1 MILEF
6 GAKNFFSFKEGF
18 EVLFQK
24 SHNSTDDISNIIAI
38 KGANASGKTNVIKTL
53 SFLDAFAKDSF
64 SDLKPDEDIGNYS
77 FFNNSKPIEMYI
89 VFFEKNIT
97 YRYELIF
104 TNKKVIS
111 EKVYRT
117 KKRETL
123 IIERDENKVTTIEEY
138 NELEKIKIN
147 RKNASIISIAKQ
159 YGILEIDT
167 IFNLFK
173 IYTNVNEHGKI
184 DNKDRFL
191 DVNLV
196 SKLYYENKKLL
207 NFVIDF
213 LKKADIGISNIKIHK
228 QKNAET
234 GDIEYFPKFYY
245 KINKKDTFLTYY
257 EQSSGTQSLYLQL
270 HFYITALD
278 NGWILGLD
286 EFDINL
292 HPDLLPMILNMFENK
307 KINVKNAQLI
317 LTTHNYDIMD
327 RLGKYK
333 IILVNKEENESFLY
347 RLDEIPGDMIRK
359 NRPISP
365 IYNANK
371 IGGKPKI
378 RYCYGE

>member
-24 SHNSTDDISNIIAI
+24 SHNSTDNISNIIAI
-38 KGANASGKTNVIKTL
+38 KGANASGKTNVLKTL
-53 SFLDAFAKDSF
+53 SFLDSFAKDSF
-64 SDLKPDEDIGNYS
+64 SDLKPNENIGHYS
-77 FFNNSKPIEMYI
+77 FFNNSRPIELYI
-89 VFFEKNIT
+89 IFFENDIT
-97 YRYELIF
+97 YKYELIF
-104 TNKKVIS
+104 TNQKVIN
-111 EKVYRT
+111 EKIYRT

-123 IIERDENKVTTIEEY
+123 IIERDADKVTTIDEY
-138 NELEKIKIN
+138 NELEKININ
-147 RKNASIISIAKQ
+147 RQNASIISIAKQ
-159 YGILEIDT
+159 YGLIEIDT

-173 IYTNVNEHGKI
+173 LYTNVNEHGKV
-184 DNKDRFL
+184 DNKDIFL
-191 DVNLV
+191 DVNNV
-196 SKLYYENKKLL
+196 SKLYAEDKKTL

-213 LKKADIGISNIKIHK
+213 LKKADIGISDIKIHK
-228 QKNAET
+228 QKDTET
-234 GDIEYFPKFYY
+234 GDTEYFPAFYY
-245 KINKKDTFLTYY
+245 KVKEADSFLTYY

-270 HFYITALD
+270 HFYITALN
-278 NGWILGLD
+278 NGWILALD

-292 HPDLLPMILNMFENK
+292 HPDLLPMLLNMFENK
-307 KINVKNAQLI
+307 KLNTKNAQLI

-333 IILVNKEENESFLY
+333 TILVNKEENESFLY
-347 RLDEIPGDMIRK
+347 RLDEIPGDIIRK

-378 RYCYGE
+378 KYNYGE

>member
-24 SHNSTDDISNIIAI
+24 SQKSTDDISNIIAL

-53 SFLDAFAKDSF
+53 FFLNTFTMNSF
-64 SDLKPDEDIGNYS
+64 SDFKPNENIGNYS
-77 FFNNSKPIEMYI
+77 FFNNSRPIEIYI
-89 VFFEKNIT
+89 IFFEDNIT
-97 YRYELIF
+97 YKYELVF
-104 TNKKVIS
+104 TNKKVIT
-111 EKVYRT
+111 EKIYRT

-123 IIERDENKVTTIEEY
+123 IIERNEDKVIAIDEYK
-138 NELEKIKIN
+138 ELEKININ
-147 RKNASIISIAKQ
+147 RQNASIISIAKQ
-159 YGILEIDT
+159 YGIIEIDT
-167 IFNLFK
+167 IFNLFQL
-173 IYTNVNEHGKI
+173 YTNVNEQGKV

-191 DVNLV
+191 DVDKV
-196 SKLYYENKKLL
+196 SKLYYEDKKLL

-213 LKKADIGISNIKIHK
+213 LKKADIGISNIEIHK
-228 QKNAET
+228 QKDVET
-234 GDIEYFPKFYY
+234 GDTVYFPGFYY
-245 KINKKDTFLTYY
+245 KVNEEDNFLTYY

-270 HFYITALD
+270 HFYITALN
-278 NGWILGLD
+278 NGWILALD

-307 KINVKNAQLI
+307 KLNTKNAQLI

-333 IILVNKEENESFLY
+333 TILVNKEENESFLY
-347 RLDEIPGDMIRK
+347 RLDEIPSDIIRK

-378 RYCYGE
+378 KYYYGE